1 MPALPSDPVVVP
13 PQSRPGRNWK
23 DLRARLA
30 SAAVLVPVAGLCVW
44 AGGIAYAVLILLA
57 MAGMAQEWG
66 RLFALYPTRW
76 RGVLYL
82 LWPLATGAAALGG
95 HWRGA
100 FAVMAGGFVFG
111 PALWAGQVV
120 IGCAGVSLLWLRNM
134 TVPGAGVV
142 LFVVT
147 CVVVSDSGA
156 YLVGRLLGG
165 PKLAPAISPAKTW
178 SGSIGGLVLAM
189 LAGTAVFA
197 LVSSGLPGSRWPDDW
212 WRGMLFGGL
221 TAVAAQIGDLAESAL
236 KRARGVKDSGALIP
250 GHGGLLDRFDG
261 LLVAAPVAA
270 LLSLG
275 AAGGAAFWYVTPSG
289 LVSALLAIPGGQ
301 PGPVATGS
309 RGS

>member
-1 MPALPSDPVVVP
+1 MPSDPARGGVS
-13 PQSRPGRNWK
+13 SRPARNWK

-44 AGGIAYAVLILLA
+44 AGGVAYAILILLA

-66 RLFALYPTRW
+66 RLFDLRPTRW

-82 LWPLATGAAALGG
+82 LWPLAAGAAALDGQ
-95 HWRGA
+95 WRGA

-142 LFVVT
+142 LFLVT

-178 SGSIGGLVLAM
+178 SGSIGGMVFAM
-189 LAGTAVFA
+189 LAGTVVFA
-197 LVSSGLPGSRWPDDW
+197 AVSGGADGWPGDW
-212 WRGMLFGGL
+212 WRGTLFGGL
-221 TAVAAQIGDLAESAL
+221 TAIAAQIGDLAESAL

-261 LLVAAPVAA
+261 LLVAAPLAA

-289 LVSALLAIPGGQ
+289 LVSALLAIPGGHS
-301 PGPVATGS
+301 GPVAAGA
-309 RGS
+309 RGP